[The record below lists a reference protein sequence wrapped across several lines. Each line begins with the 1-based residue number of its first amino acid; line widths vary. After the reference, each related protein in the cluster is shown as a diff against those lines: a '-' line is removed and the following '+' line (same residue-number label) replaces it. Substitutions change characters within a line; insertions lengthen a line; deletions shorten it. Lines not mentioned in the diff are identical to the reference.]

1 MKFLFSIL
9 AALTLTF
16 SALAQTPKDVT
27 YVFTEASDL
36 NLIGKIHENTPNP
49 YHRVDTVKYKGFTKG
64 ENRQVRS
71 AAGLAVLFKTNSTTI
86 SVKTTFGWEYQANN
100 TMPLAY
106 RGYDL
111 YIKENGKWI
120 YAASGAPK
128 HGAPAGKNVVL
139 IRNMDGKEKECML
152 YLPIYSELYSVQV
165 GVQEGSYLKS
175 LESPFKHRIGIFGSS
190 FTHGISTSRAGMSY
204 PMQLMRSTGLQFL
217 SLGCSGNCKMQPYF
231 AEVLCDA
238 NVDAL
243 VFDAFSNPRVPMI
256 EERLFPFIE
265 KIQSAH
271 PDIPLIFQQTIY
283 REKRN
288 FDTKEEAKET
298 AKQETAAKLM
308 AEACKKYK
316 NVYFIQTN
324 ASMPSHETS
333 VDGIHPDDYGYTLW
347 AKSIEKPLLEILKKY
362 GIEGPA
368 NPELSPRFKWTEA
381 SDLTLCG
388 KLMTDTPNPYHRVDT
403 VKFKGF
409 TKKENF
415 QVRMSSGISVA
426 FKTNSTSIRVLTEY
440 GQASFPT
447 NGNGYSSRGYD
458 LYIKKDGQ
466 WVYAES
472 GVANDLNK
480 RFTLI
485 KNMDNSEKE
494 CLLYL
499 PLYSEVKSVKIGIDK
514 DADIEALPNPFRHR
528 IGIFGSSFTHG
539 SSTSRSGMTYP
550 AIFSRRT
557 GVQLLS
563 LGCSGN
569 CKLQDYFCDVL
580 CAADVDAFIFD
591 SFSNPTEE
599 QIKERLFPFIEK
611 LQKAHPGKPLIF
623 QATIR
628 RESRNFNVASEQEE
642 QSRMDLV
649 EQMMKEACNKYPNVH
664 FIHPN
669 ATADDNNASVD
680 ATHPDNYGYNL
691 WARSIEKPVMKILKK
706 YGIK

>member
-1 MKFLFSIL
+1 MRFLFSIL

-152 YLPIYSELYSVQV
+152 YLPIYSELYSVQI
-165 GVQEGSYLKS
+165 GVQDGSYIES

-243 VFDAFSNPRVPMI
+243 VFDAFSNPRAPMI
-256 EERLFPFIE
+256 KERLFPFIE

-288 FDTKEEAKET
+288 FDTKEEAKEK

-472 GVANDLNK
+472 GVADNLNK

-649 EQMMKEACNKYPNVH
+649 EKMMKEACKKYPDVY